1 MKTLIELSVLQAKID
16 PCTANPTD
24 MLPHEKGTYCNFCNK
39 VVHDLSNLS
48 GQQLI
53 QYLQN
58 HSNENI
64 CAKVTSDALTPSIQL
79 NLKTAVDNLQNKQE
93 RKTIIFYLSLLFVFG
108 PLLFSCN
115 EEEHKQIQQIVIEQV
130 ESTPFEIPEEKP
142 IDITPITENINIPVS
157 KMINYNEPVFSDF
170 TNEVMLD
177 VVNIIDENNSDR
189 YMVGA
194 MGFYYNTIDIV
205 QLDTTPLPPPI
216 VAAIPEQIELGVYP
230 NPAMYQV
237 TIDYKIT
244 EPGLAI
250 LSIFNLS
257 GQHITDLVNTTT
269 AELGNFTTAYQVNQL
284 AAGMY
289 LVILVN
295 NNNKQIFRL
304 AVAD

>member
-1 MKTLIELSVLQAKID
+1 MKTLIELSVLQPKID

-64 CAKVTSDALTPSIQL
+64 CAKVTKEALAPSLQL
-79 NLKTAVDNLQNKQE
+79 NLQNASPEK
-93 RKTIIFYLSLLFVFG
+93 RKALIFYLSLLFVFG
-108 PLLFSCN
+108 PMLFSCN

-130 ESTPFEIPEEKP
+130 ESTPFEIPEETN
-142 IDITPITENINIPVS
+142 IDITTEKEKNIAPIT
-157 KMINYNEPVFSDF
+157 KKTDYNEPAIVVD
-170 TNEVMLD
+170 TNGIMLD
-177 VVNIIDENNSDR
+177 VVNIISSNNMERSV
-189 YMVGA
+189 VGLI
-194 MGFYYNTIDIV
+194 TIYSLSEPIK
-205 QLDTTPLPPPI
+205 QLDTTPLPPTI

-250 LSIFNLS
+250 LSVFNLS

-269 AELGNFTTAYQVNQL
+269 AEPGNFTTAYQVNQL

-304 AVAD
+304 AVAN

>member
-1 MKTLIELSVLQAKID
+1 MKTLIELSVLQPKID

-48 GQQLI
+48 GQELI

-64 CAKVTSDALTPSIQL
+64 CAKVTKEALAPSLQL
-79 NLKTAVDNLQNKQE
+79 NLQNTSPEK
-93 RKTIIFYLSLLFVFG
+93 RKALIFYLSLLFVFG
-108 PLLFSCN
+108 PMLFSCN

-130 ESTPFEIPEEKP
+130 ESTPFEIPETTNELN
-142 IDITPITENINIPVS
+142 IQNINDNTLVETDYKQLVVDTTNILLDPVIIS
-157 KMINYNEPVFSDF
+157 SEMLRESRTVISGAFSY
-170 TNEVMLD
+170 E
-177 VVNIIDENNSDR
+177 
-189 YMVGA
+189 
-194 MGFYYNTIDIV
+194 TIQTITI
-205 QLDTTPLPPPI
+205 QLDTTPLPPTI
-216 VAAIPEQIELGVYP
+216 VSAIPEQIELGVYP

-250 LSIFNLS
+250 LSVFNLS

-269 AELGNFTTAYQVNQL
+269 AEPGNFTTAYQVNQL

-304 AVAD
+304 AVAN

>member
-1 MKTLIELSVLQAKID
+1 MKTLIELSVLQPKID

-24 MLPHEKGTYCNFCNK
+24 MLPHEKGTYCNSCNK

-48 GQQLI
+48 GQELI

-64 CAKVTSDALTPSIQL
+64 CAKVTKEALAPWLQL
-79 NLKTAVDNLQNKQE
+79 NLQNASPEK
-93 RKTIIFYLSLLFVFG
+93 RKALIFYLSLLFVFG
-108 PLLFSCN
+108 PMLFSCN

-130 ESTPFEIPEEKP
+130 ESTPFEIPEETN
-142 IDITPITENINIPVS
+142 IDITTEKEKNIAPIT
-157 KMINYNEPVFSDF
+157 KKTDYNEPAIVVD
-170 TNEVMLD
+170 TNGIMLD
-177 VVNIIDENNSDR
+177 VVNIISSNNMERSV
-189 YMVGA
+189 VGLI
-194 MGFYYNTIDIV
+194 TIYSLSEPIK
-205 QLDTTPLPPPI
+205 QLDTTPLPPTI

-250 LSIFNLS
+250 LSVFNLS

-269 AELGNFTTAYQVNQL
+269 AEPGNFTTAYQVNQL

-304 AVAD
+304 AVAN

>member
-1 MKTLIELSVLQAKID
+1 MKTLIELSVLQPKID

-24 MLPHEKGTYCNFCNK
+24 MQPHEKGTYCNFCNK

-48 GQQLI
+48 GQELI

-64 CAKVTSDALTPSIQL
+64 CAKVTKEALAPSLQL
-79 NLKTAVDNLQNKQE
+79 NLQNASPEK
-93 RKTIIFYLSLLFVFG
+93 RKALIFYLSLLFVFG
-108 PLLFSCN
+108 PMLFSCN

-130 ESTPFEIPEEKP
+130 ESTPFEIPEETN
-142 IDITPITENINIPVS
+142 IDITTAPEKNITTNTQ
-157 KMINYNEPVFSDF
+157 KADYNELSIVVD
-170 TNEVMLD
+170 TNGIMLD
-177 VVNIIDENNSDR
+177 VVNIISSNNMERSV
-189 YMVGA
+189 VGLI
-194 MGFYYNTIDIV
+194 TIYSLSEPIK
-205 QLDTTPLPPPI
+205 QLDTTPLPPTI

-250 LSIFNLS
+250 LSVFNLS

-269 AELGNFTTAYQVNQL
+269 AEPGNFTTAYQVNQL

-304 AVAD
+304 AVAN

>member
-1 MKTLIELSVLQAKID
+1 MKTIIELSVFQPKID
-16 PCTANPTD
+16 PCTAKPTD

-39 VVHDLSNLS
+39 VVHDLSKLS
-48 GQQLI
+48 AQELI

-93 RKTIIFYLSLLFVFG
+93 GKTIIFYLSLLFVFG

-130 ESTPFEIPEEKP
+130 ESTPFEIPEETLPDVTTITAQNIPPIVENSVNDQQLYP
-142 IDITPITENINIPVS
+142 IDSNGILL
-157 KMINYNEPVFSDF
+157 D
-170 TNEVMLD
+170 EVTIAD
-177 VVNIIDENNSDR
+177 VNDSRIYTDGTMGLIIHR
-189 YMVGA
+189 YH
-194 MGFYYNTIDIV
+194 IIE
-205 QLDTTPLPPPI
+205 LDTTPLPQPL
-216 VAAIPEQIELGVYP
+216 VAAIPEPLELGVYP

-250 LSIFNLS
+250 LSVFNLS

-269 AELGNFTTAYQVNQL
+269 AEPGNFTTAYQVNQL

-304 AVAD
+304 AVAN

>member
-1 MKTLIELSVLQAKID
+1 MKTLIELSVLQPKID

-24 MLPHEKGTYCNFCNK
+24 MLPHEKGTYCNSCNK

-48 GQQLI
+48 GQELI

-64 CAKVTSDALTPSIQL
+64 CAKVTKEALAPWLQL
-79 NLKTAVDNLQNKQE
+79 NLQNASPEK
-93 RKTIIFYLSLLFVFG
+93 RKALIFYMSLLFVFG
-108 PLLFSCN
+108 PMLFSCN
-115 EEEHKQIQQIVIEQV
+115 EDEHKQIQQIVIEQV
-130 ESTPFEIPEEKP
+130 ESTTFEIPEETLH
-142 IDITPITENINIPVS
+142 DVTTITAQNIPPIVEDLVANQPLF
-157 KMINYNEPVFSDF
+157 KID
-170 TNEVMLD
+170 TDGIMLD
-177 VVNIIDENNSDR
+177 EVTIQGVNTSQFYSVGGMGYIIHR
-189 YMVGA
+189 YS
-194 MGFYYNTIDIV
+194 ILE
-205 QLDTTPLPPPI
+205 LDTTPLPPPI
-216 VAAIPEQIELGVYP
+216 IAAIPEHLELGVYP

-250 LSIFNLS
+250 LSVFNLS
-257 GQHITDLVNTTT
+257 GQHITDLVNTTS
-269 AELGNFTTAYQVNQL
+269 AEPGNFTTAYQVNQL

-304 AVAD
+304 AVAN

>member
-1 MKTLIELSVLQAKID
+1 MKTLIELSVLQPKID

-48 GQQLI
+48 GQELI

-64 CAKVTSDALTPSIQL
+64 CAKVTKEALAPSLQL
-79 NLKTAVDNLQNKQE
+79 NLQNASPEK
-93 RKTIIFYLSLLFVFG
+93 RKALIFYLSLLFVFG
-108 PLLFSCN
+108 PMLFSCN

-130 ESTPFEIPEEKP
+130 ESTAFEIPEATN
-142 IDITPITENINIPVS
+142 IDITTEKEKNIAT
-157 KMINYNEPVFSDF
+157 INKKADYDEPAIVVD
-170 TNEVMLD
+170 TNGVMLD
-177 VVNIIDENNSDR
+177 VVNIVSSYNLERSV
-189 YMVGA
+189 VGR
-194 MGFYYNTIDIV
+194 MSIYFFTETII
-205 QLDTTPLPPPI
+205 QLDTTPLPLPI
-216 VAAIPEQIELGVYP
+216 VAAIPDQIELGVYP

-250 LSIFNLS
+250 LSVFNLS
-257 GQHITDLVNTTT
+257 GQHITDLVNTTS
-269 AELGNFTTAYQVNQL
+269 AEPGNFTTAYQVNQL

-304 AVAD
+304 AVTN

>member
-1 MKTLIELSVLQAKID
+1 MKTLIELSVLQPKID

-24 MLPHEKGTYCNFCNK
+24 MLPHEKGTYCNSCNK

-64 CAKVTSDALTPSIQL
+64 CAKVTKEALAPSLQL
-79 NLKTAVDNLQNKQE
+79 NLQNASPEK
-93 RKTIIFYLSLLFVFG
+93 RKALIFYLSLLFVFG
-108 PLLFSCN
+108 PMLFSCN

-130 ESTPFEIPEEKP
+130 ESTPFEIPEETN
-142 IDITPITENINIPVS
+142 IDITTEKEKNIAPIT
-157 KMINYNEPVFSDF
+157 KKTDYNEPAIVVD
-170 TNEVMLD
+170 TNGIMLD
-177 VVNIIDENNSDR
+177 VVNIISSNNMERSV
-189 YMVGA
+189 VGLI
-194 MGFYYNTIDIV
+194 TIYSLSEPIK
-205 QLDTTPLPPPI
+205 QLDTTPLPPTI

-250 LSIFNLS
+250 LSVFNLS

-269 AELGNFTTAYQVNQL
+269 AEPGNFTTAYQVNQL

-304 AVAD
+304 AVAN

>member
-1 MKTLIELSVLQAKID
+1 MKTIIELSVFQPKID

-24 MLPHEKGTYCNFCNK
+24 MLPHQKGTYCNFCNK

-48 GQQLI
+48 GQELI

-93 RKTIIFYLSLLFVFG
+93 GKTIIFYLSLLFVFG

-130 ESTPFEIPEEKP
+130 ESTPFEIPEETLPDVTTITAQNIPPIVENSVNDQQLYP
-142 IDITPITENINIPVS
+142 IDSNGILL
-157 KMINYNEPVFSDF
+157 D
-170 TNEVMLD
+170 EVTIAD
-177 VVNIIDENNSDR
+177 VNDSRIYTDGTMGLIIHR
-189 YMVGA
+189 YH
-194 MGFYYNTIDIV
+194 IIE
-205 QLDTTPLPPPI
+205 LDTTPLPPPL
-216 VAAIPEQIELGVYP
+216 VAAIPEQLELGVYP

-250 LSIFNLS
+250 LSVFNLS

-269 AELGNFTTAYQVNQL
+269 AEPGNFTTAYQVNQL

-304 AVAD
+304 AVAN

>member
-1 MKTLIELSVLQAKID
+1 MKTLIELSVLQPKID
-16 PCTANPTD
+16 PCTAYPTD
-24 MLPHEKGTYCNFCNK
+24 MLPHQKGTYCNFCNK

-48 GQQLI
+48 GQELI

-64 CAKVTSDALTPSIQL
+64 CAKVTKAALAPSLQL
-79 NLKTAVDNLQNKQE
+79 NLQNASPEK
-93 RKTIIFYLSLLFVFG
+93 RKALVFYLSLLFVFG
-108 PLLFSCN
+108 PMLFSCN

-130 ESTPFEIPEEKP
+130 ESTPFEIPETTNELN
-142 IDITPITENINIPVS
+142 IQNINDNTLVETDYKQLVVDTTNILLDPVIIS
-157 KMINYNEPVFSDF
+157 SEMLREFRTVISGAFSY
-170 TNEVMLD
+170 E
-177 VVNIIDENNSDR
+177 
-189 YMVGA
+189 
-194 MGFYYNTIDIV
+194 TIQTITI
-205 QLDTTPLPPPI
+205 QLDTTPLPPTI

-250 LSIFNLS
+250 LSVFNLS

-269 AELGNFTTAYQVNQL
+269 AEPGNFTTAYQVNQL

-304 AVAD
+304 AVAN

>member
-1 MKTLIELSVLQAKID
+1 MKTLIELSVLQPKID

-24 MLPHEKGTYCNFCNK
+24 MQPHEKGTYCNFCNK

-48 GQQLI
+48 GQELI

-64 CAKVTSDALTPSIQL
+64 CAKVTKEALAPSLQL
-79 NLKTAVDNLQNKQE
+79 NLQNASPEK
-93 RKTIIFYLSLLFVFG
+93 RKALIFYLSLLFVFG
-108 PLLFSCN
+108 PMLFSCN

-130 ESTPFEIPEEKP
+130 ESTPFEIPEEKA
-142 IDITPITENINIPVS
+142 IDIKPITENINIPVS
-157 KMINYNEPVFSDF
+157 KMINFNEPVFSDF

-177 VVNIIDENNSDR
+177 VVNIIDKNNSDR
-189 YMVGA
+189 YMVGG
-194 MGFYYNTIDIV
+194 MGFYYNTIDII

-216 VAAIPEQIELGVYP
+216 VAAIPEQLELGVYP

-250 LSIFNLS
+250 LSVFNLS

-269 AELGNFTTAYQVNQL
+269 AEPGNFTTAYQVNQL

-304 AVAD
+304 AVAN

>member
-1 MKTLIELSVLQAKID
+1 MKTLIELSVLQPKID

-24 MLPHEKGTYCNFCNK
+24 MLPHEKGTYCNSCNK

-48 GQQLI
+48 GQELI

-64 CAKVTSDALTPSIQL
+64 CAKVTKEALAPSLQL
-79 NLKTAVDNLQNKQE
+79 NLQNASPEK
-93 RKTIIFYLSLLFVFG
+93 RKALIFYMSLLFVFG
-108 PLLFSCN
+108 PMLFSCN

-130 ESTPFEIPEEKP
+130 ESTTFEIPEEKP
-142 IDITPITENINIPVS
+142 IDIIPITENINIPVS
-157 KMINYNEPVFSDF
+157 KMINYNEPVLSDF

-189 YMVGA
+189 YMVGG
-194 MGFYYNTIDIV
+194 MGFYYKTIDIV

-216 VAAIPEQIELGVYP
+216 VAAIPDQIELGVYP

-250 LSIFNLS
+250 LSVFNLS
-257 GQHITDLVNTTT
+257 GQHITDLVNTTN
-269 AELGNFTTAYQVNQL
+269 AEPGNFTTAYQVNQL

-304 AVAD
+304 AVAN